1 MKLYQ
6 QLANDLTVLIRQGA
20 LKPGDRVPSV
30 RETSRE
36 RGMSPATVI
45 HAYELLEG
53 QGFIET
59 RPRSGYY
66 VGTQWNLPKPQPRRP
81 AAKSTLV
88 DVSELVFEVLESLQ
102 NRAVVPLG
110 SAFPSPALF
119 PLQRLASLLG
129 TSARQL

>member
-6 QLANDLTVLIRQGA
+6 QLADDLTVLIRQGA

-36 RGMSPATVI
+36 RGVSPATVI

-53 QGFIET
+53 QGLIES

-66 VGTQWNLPKPQPRRP
+66 VGGQSSAPDPGPRISRP
-81 AAKSTLV
+81 SSRSTRV
-88 DVSELVFEVLESLQ
+88 DVSELVFEVLESLR
-102 NRAVVPLG
+102 NRSVVPMG
-110 SAFPSPALF
+110 SAFPSPTLF
-119 PLQRLASLLG
+119 PLQRLA
-129 TSARQL
+129 